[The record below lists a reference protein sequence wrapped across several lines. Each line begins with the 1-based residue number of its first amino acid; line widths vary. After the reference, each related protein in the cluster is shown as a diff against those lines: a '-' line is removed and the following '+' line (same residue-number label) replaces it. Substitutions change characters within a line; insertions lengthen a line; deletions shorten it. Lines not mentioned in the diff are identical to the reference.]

1 MATNIEVTKK
11 EYRRSRWQKL
21 TASFMAIEQAMSY
34 DPQEH
39 RDAIVKHLWEKVAQ
53 LETRVNELEGRNQ
66 RVA

>member
-1 MATNIEVTKK
+1 
-11 EYRRSRWQKL
+11 
-21 TASFMAIEQAMSY
+21 MAIEQAMSS

-66 RVA
+66 HVA

>member
-1 MATNIEVTKK
+1 MTTNIEVTKK
-11 EYRRSRWQKL
+11 ENRRSRWQKL
-21 TASFMAIEQAMSY
+21 TTSFMAMDQAMSY

-66 RVA
+66 HVA

>member
-1 MATNIEVTKK
+1 MTTNIEVTKK
-11 EYRRSRWQKL
+11 ENRRSRWQKL
-21 TASFMAIEQAMSY
+21 TASFMAMDQAMSY